1 MKTLERK
8 VALISGAVSGIGLG
22 IAKALADRGVKVAL
36 GYRRE
41 DHLDQAMRWFAQ
53 RPETEVLPV
62 KLDVTDR
69 AAWER
74 AADETEARFGKIHIL
89 VNNAGTTFPGTIDR
103 ATLDDWEW
111 IMKVNFYGVIH
122 GVSACIPRI
131 RSHGEGGHIV
141 NVSSMAAYLPA
152 SEVGLYSTSK
162 FAVRGLTASLR
173 PTLASDNIGVSELAP
188 GLTRSNIHHAAEN
201 RPPEYSNTQF
211 KPDPDFTRMFGE
223 IMNLGMDPEEV
234 GRKVITGIL
243 ANQPVIFSHPEFRE
257 ELLDLGDAL
266 VAAFPDEAVPPARL
280 AIEERRR
287 MAAMDGGS
295 LVKGK

>member
-1 MKTLERK
+1 METVKGK

-22 IAKALADRGVKVAL
+22 IAKTLAGCGVKVAL

-41 DHLDQAMRWFAQ
+41 DHLDQAMQWFVQ

-69 AAWER
+69 VAWER

-103 ATLDDWEW
+103 ATIDDWEW
-111 IMKVNFYGVIH
+111 IMKVNFYGVVH

-173 PTLASDNIGVSELAP
+173 STLASDNIGVSELAP

-201 RPPEYSNTQF
+201 RPAEYSNTQF

-234 GRKVITGIL
+234 GRKVIAGIL

-257 ELLDLGDAL
+257 ELRGLGDAL
-266 VAAFPDEAVPPARL
+266 VAAFPDEAVPPGRL

-287 MAAMDGGS
+287 MAATEGGS
-295 LVKGK
+295 LVKGD